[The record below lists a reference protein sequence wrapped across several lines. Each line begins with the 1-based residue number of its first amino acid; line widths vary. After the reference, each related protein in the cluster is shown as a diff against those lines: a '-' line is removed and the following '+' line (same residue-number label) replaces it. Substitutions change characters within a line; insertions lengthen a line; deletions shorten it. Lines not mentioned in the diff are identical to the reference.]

1 MSSEAFTTAMFLIT
15 AIIAA
20 GVLINAVFPVIY
32 TLAGTI
38 SSSSHNVDER
48 LSTDVKIVTT
58 YASGE
63 RKEVR
68 IWLKNV
74 GTSRISPSDIGK
86 ADVFLG
92 ARGTSPGSAWYQVPV
107 SNQWTYAIL
116 EDTQKNNCWDPGE
129 TLYIQAHSD
138 WIPETGEIVYF
149 QFVLPTG
156 VSRSTTFTAGI
167 AMSAGPLVASGIGI
181 LLLVVTA
188 YVLVGGTLATTE
200 VMVEAQGNLAIPGSP
215 DADGDRDPEHDPERP
230 DPLCRGEEHRERT
243 DRRHP
248 ADRRLPLHGERR
260 SRLCPLREGGCELL
274 EQCGDRP
281 GSHPPRPARP
291 R

>member
-92 ARGTSPGSAWYQVPV
+92 ARGNFTRLGLVSGTPV

-156 VSRSTTFTAGI
+156 VSRSTTFTAG
-167 AMSAGPLVASGIGI
+167 
-181 LLLVVTA
+181 T
-188 YVLVGGTLATTE
+188 
-200 VMVEAQGNLAIPGSP
+200 
-215 DADGDRDPEHDPERP
+215 
-230 DPLCRGEEHRERT
+230 
-243 DRRHP
+243 
-248 ADRRLPLHGERR
+248 
-260 SRLCPLREGGCELL
+260 
-274 EQCGDRP
+274 
-281 GSHPPRPARP
+281 
-291 R
+291 